1 MAAAADAQLTG
12 ELAVCAGSCGPGNL
26 HLINGL
32 YDAQRTGAPVLAIA
46 SHIPSAQ
53 IGQSFFQETHPDRL
67 FNECSVYSEMISTTD
82 QSPRV
87 VRSAIQKATTLH
99 GVSVVTLPGDV
110 ADLEATAETPQWK
123 PIMGASVV
131 PDTDCLVELAGVLNK
146 ADNVAL
152 FVGDGVRD
160 AHDAV
165 IELADVLGAPI
176 GHSLRGKDAIQFDN
190 PFDVGM
196 TGLLGYGAAAE
207 GIHDAELVEK
217 VWGDDLRHE
226 GVVVL
231 MLDGV
236 DNLEE
241 VMADASHALTVDDVM
256 EGVAEMIPRVQVEAV
271 FLDGSRLV
279 TVHSPIQ

>member
-1 MAAAADAQLTG
+1 
-12 ELAVCAGSCGPGNL
+12 
-26 HLINGL
+26 
-32 YDAQRTGAPVLAIA
+32 
-46 SHIPSAQ
+46 
-53 IGQSFFQETHPDRL
+53 
-67 FNECSVYSEMISTTD
+67 MISTTD

-123 PIMGASVV
+123 PVMGASVV
-131 PDTDCLVELAGVLNK
+131 PDTDCLVRLAGVLNK

-207 GIHDAELVEK
+207 GMKDA
-217 VWGDDLRHE
+217 
-226 GVVVL
+226 
-231 MLDGV
+231 
-236 DNLEE
+236 
-241 VMADASHALTVDDVM
+241 DVM
-256 EGVAEMIPRVQVEAV
+256 VMLGTDFPTTSSCR
-271 FLDGSRLV
+271 
-279 TVHSPIQ
+279 TP